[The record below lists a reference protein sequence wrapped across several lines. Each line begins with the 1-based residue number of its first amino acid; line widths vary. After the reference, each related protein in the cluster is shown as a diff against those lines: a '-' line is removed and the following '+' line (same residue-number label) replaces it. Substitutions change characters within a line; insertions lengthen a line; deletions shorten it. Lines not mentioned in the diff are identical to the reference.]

1 MLISLLTL
9 RLELSSE
16 SSDLKYFRS
25 YTAKASGGQHYSKA
39 GSKSYASVAR
49 GSSSPRD
56 LQPSNTPSQF
66 ELTKGEK
73 HHFNQIKPERRERTP
88 SSSEIPLDQEPPPSE
103 RLGEQSSQILS
114 GDVRHR
120 DPQTENIVCRG
131 RRVFKDI
138 HIELIEEPVIKL
150 LLATTEPDL
159 GPISMDEQ
167 EPSTSR
173 GASEDGPG
181 PRGKELTEDAEDHKY
196 QVVGRQ
202 RISKSESDERT
213 QATSAMP
220 SGANRP
226 KSHSPTNKMPST
238 VSFYSGNPS
247 VELTKGIMHIYKDSQ
262 MTTLDKDVTRSEMLC
277 MMGVPASYTIHD
289 LIKFIAPMGDCVSY
303 MQVLRDAF
311 PNQYMLLIKFRDQ
324 TSADDFYSYFNNRR
338 FNSIEPDICHL
349 VYVAKI
355 ELINEA
361 EGGSLPIMDM
371 TELPNCPVCLERME
385 ESVDG
390 ILTVLCNHAF
400 HTHCLA
406 QWGDTS
412 CPVCRYCQTPE
423 EVADQRCMQCGSH
436 ESLWICLIC
445 GLVGCGRYVGLH
457 AYKHFQD
464 TNHTYA
470 MQLGTNRVWDYA
482 GDNYVHRLAQNKS
495 DGKLV
500 EVDEGGNEMQ
510 EEKLDSITLEYTYL
524 LTTQLESQ
532 RLYFMEQI
540 QEAVKDLESKLKESS
555 ERWEKERSERERA
568 ECKLSELS
576 KEKNILEK
584 KCSQLTSRTAKV
596 LSELQDERQMNK
608 SLRENQQL
616 WQEKTKGLEERLKQV
631 SDKKDQEISELQE
644 QLRDIMFY
652 LDAQRKLAEN
662 PGVSQEEIQG
672 GQVIVGAAATPAG
685 NGKKIRKKKR

>member
-9 RLELSSE
+9 RLEIAKE
-16 SSDLKYFRS
+16 TPQLKFLRPYIATS
-25 YTAKASGGQHYSKA
+25 LDSHLHSGGKTSI
-39 GSKSYASVAR
+39 KSYASVAR
-49 GSSSPRD
+49 GSTAQRD
-56 LQPSNTPSQF
+56 LKVSRSSSFKETGR
-66 ELTKGEK
+66 GEIY
-73 HHFNQIKPERRERTP
+73 QQRRERI
-88 SSSEIPLDQEPPPSE
+88 SSLSESQSHSFQQTSDFSRDKLVILTDQSEEEVLASDIRHSRGEPA
-103 RLGEQSSQILS
+103 
-114 GDVRHR
+114 
-120 DPQTENIVCRG
+120 TNAVCRG
-131 RRVFKDI
+131 QRKLKDI
-138 HIELIEEPVIKL
+138 HIELIDDQAFKSLLMASSSERQGLTRQEE
-150 LLATTEPDL
+150 
-159 GPISMDEQ
+159 

-173 GASEDGPG
+173 GVCHSHQQKEQYPEEVDHQKSHETQSDPDGWSSASQG
-181 PRGKELTEDAEDHKY
+181 A
-196 QVVGRQ
+196 
-202 RISKSESDERT
+202 
-213 QATSAMP
+213 SANHSASVRM
-220 SGANRP
+220 
-226 KSHSPTNKMPST
+226 KSHSPTSKMPT
-238 VSFYSGNPS
+238 TISFHSGNPC
-247 VELTKGIMHIYKDSQ
+247 VELTKGLLHIYKDSQ
-262 MTTLDKDVTRSEMLC
+262 MTTLDKGVTRSEMLC
-277 MMGVPASYTIHD
+277 MLGVPASYTIHD

-324 TSADDFYSYFNNRR
+324 TSADDFYSYFNNRPY
-338 FNSIEPDICHL
+338 NSIEPDICHL

-355 ELINEA
+355 EVINES
-361 EGGSLPIMDM
+361 EGGSLPLLDM

-423 EVADQRCMQCGSH
+423 EVADQKCMQCGSH

-445 GLVGCGRYVGLH
+445 GNVGCGRYVGLH

-500 EVDEGGNEMQ
+500 EVDEGGNEVQ

-540 QEAVKDLESKLKESS
+540 SLAVKDVDAKLEESTA
-555 ERWEKERSERERA
+555 RWEKERQERERA
-568 ECKLSELS
+568 ECKLSEIS
-576 KEKNILEK
+576 KEKQVLEK
-584 KCSQLTSRTAKV
+584 KCSQEIA
-596 LSELQDERQMNK
+596 ELRD
-608 SLRENQQL
+608 
-616 WQEKTKGLEERLKQV
+616 
-631 SDKKDQEISELQE
+631 
-644 QLRDIMFY
+644 QLRDVMFY
-652 LDAQRKLAEN
+652 LEAQQKLTN
-662 PGVSQEEIQG
+662 STGVSQEEIQG
-672 GQVIVGAAATPAG
+672 SQVIVGAAAAPSHS
-685 NGKKIRKKKR
+685 GKKTRKKR